1 MLLDRA
7 RESGGLDLFDLTPD
21 LLALRRVKP
30 YILPIAITNAWLN
43 TGADRVEHVL
53 GGVDVRRTD
62 RTMAGEVLSDDVRV
76 LADVTE
82 VYGLAATL
90 EQEKAIEALKK

>member
-53 GGVDVRRTD
+53 GGVDIGRALGTVAGHIAAKNVGVRAD
-62 RTMAGEVLSDDVRV
+62 LAEVHRV
-76 LADVTE
+76 T
-82 VYGLAATL
+82 ATL
-90 EQEKAIEALKK
+90 EE